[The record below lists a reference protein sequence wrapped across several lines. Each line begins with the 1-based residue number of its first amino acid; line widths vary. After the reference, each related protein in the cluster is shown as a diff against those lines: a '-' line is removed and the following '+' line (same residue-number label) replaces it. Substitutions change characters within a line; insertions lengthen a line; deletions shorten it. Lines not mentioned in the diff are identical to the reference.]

1 MTDETTTRPEPTQ
14 PPTRRG
20 LWPHLELSGTQLA
33 AAALAAVTATI
44 AGSYL
49 GVSGTVIGA
58 ALASVLTA
66 VGNAV
71 YGHSLRSTRD
81 RVREVVPV
89 GRFAPR
95 TGPPLTTMA
104 TRPAVRAE
112 QPPVLPMPAPRLRAP
127 GRWRSIAIGAVT
139 VFAAVLAVVTSIEI
153 VAGRPLSDLLR
164 GNDGTGTS
172 VFGASNQTQ
181 QGGGSGATPTV
192 TKTVIPLVVVTTP
205 TVTQTAPAVTKTATP
220 TATATTTSTPTAPVT
235 SPAAT
240 ASAGSAGSTSAP

>member
-1 MTDETTTRPEPTQ
+1 MTTTDETTRPDQTELPR
-14 PPTRRG
+14 RRG
-20 LWPHLELSGTQLA
+20 PWPHLELSGTQLV
-33 AAALAAVTATI
+33 AAALAAVTATV

-89 GRFAPR
+89 GRFAR
-95 TGPPLTTMA
+95 AGVPLAPTA
-104 TRPAVRAE
+104 TRPAVREE
-112 QPPVLPMPAPRLRAP
+112 QPPVLPTPAPRRREP
-127 GRWRSIAIGAVT
+127 GRWRGIAIGAVA
-139 VFAAVLAVVTSIEI
+139 VFVAVLAVVTSVEI

-172 VFGASNQTQ
+172 VFGASDQM
-181 QGGGSGATPTV
+181 QGGGTAVTPTI
-192 TKTVIPLVVVTTP
+192 TKTVIPSVVVTTP
-205 TVTQTAPAVTKTATP
+205 TVTQTAPAVTQTATATATP
-220 TATATTTSTPTAPVT
+220 TDISTPAAPNT
-235 SPAAT
+235 SPAASPST
-240 ASAGSAGSTSAP
+240 GSAASTAAP